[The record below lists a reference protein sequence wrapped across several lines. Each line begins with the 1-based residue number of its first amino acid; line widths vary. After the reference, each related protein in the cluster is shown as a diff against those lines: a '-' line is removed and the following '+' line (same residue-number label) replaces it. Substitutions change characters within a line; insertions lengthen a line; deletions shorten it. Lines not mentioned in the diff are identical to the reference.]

1 MSSWS
6 EIIKYVSKNNDQVKK
21 ATQLLKQFFGIKY
34 FTYHRIDNAGNFTV
48 LLDRPDWA
56 EHYISE
62 KFYLVDA
69 HQRHPRFFKSGI
81 LLIDSSVLS
90 RALLTNIVKDP
101 VAKQAVESTRNVFS
115 MDLGV
120 TVIEKSDDCVEFF
133 GFGASRSTSTLEN
146 LYLTQPS
153 LLKEYGLHFK
163 KELHATLEAMEPGF
177 MPDLKGDAF
186 FSGEVLDPG
195 LSVSKHH
202 DFLSQI
208 GHASAVEKIKLL
220 SPREKQCLVL
230 LLEYQSAKDIA
241 SQLGN
246 LSFRTIEFYF
256 ENIKSKLN
264 CSTRSQLFSLAKKLY
279 ELGLIP

>member
-1 MSSWS
+1 MSSWA
-6 EIIKYVSKNNDQVKK
+6 EIIKYLSQNNDQIKK
-21 ATQLLKQFFGIKY
+21 VTQPLKQFFGIKY
-34 FTYHRIDNAGNFTV
+34 FTYHRIDNAGNYIT

-56 EHYISE
+56 ELYVSE
-62 KFYLVDA
+62 KFYLVDM
-69 HQRHPRFFKSGI
+69 HQRHPRFFKSG
-81 LLIDSSVLS
+81 LINTVM
-90 RALLTNIVKDP
+90 DP
-101 VAKQAVESTRNVFS
+101 KAKQIAESAKNLFS

-133 GFGASRSTSTLEN
+133 GFAASRSTSTLEN

-163 KELHATLEAMEPGF
+163 KELNATLEAMEPGF

-186 FSGEVLDPG
+186 FSGEVVDPS
-195 LSVSKHH
+195 LSLSKLHH
-202 DFLSQI
+202 FLSQI

-230 LLEYQSAKDIA
+230 LLECQSAKDI
-241 SQLGN
+241 SFQLGN

-264 CSTRSQLFSLAKKLY
+264 CSTRLQLFSLAKKFY